1 MRHKLLIAALALPLI
16 ARAQS
21 PLPDRDLTPGA
32 INPAV
37 TQSTI
42 GDTICV
48 RGWTARIRP
57 PASYTEPLKKAQ
69 IRAYRYTDRKPWHY
83 EEEHLV

>member
-1 MRHKLLIAALALPLI
+1 MRFLLILAALILPLI

-21 PLPDRDLTPGA
+21 PLPDRDLTQGA
-32 INPAV
+32 INQEV

-42 GDTICV
+42 NDTICV

-57 PASYTEPLKKAQ
+57 PVSYTEPLKKAQ
-69 IRAYRYTDRKPWHY
+69 IRSYGYADQKPWHY
-83 EEEHLV
+83 EEDHLV